1 MLAVALRRNVWHN
14 RKLEQL
20 QYHVLGT
27 FGFVFGFGF
36 GFGIG
41 FGCALGLVSVRFWDW
56 FRGLVLGCPLWVE
69 TETENNAPDMRLI

>member
-1 MLAVALRRNVWHN
+1 MLAVALRRNVRHN

-27 FGFVFGFGF
+27 FGFVFGLGF

-41 FGCALGLVSVRFWDW
+41 FGCALGLVSVR
-56 FRGLVLGCPLWVE
+56 
-69 TETENNAPDMRLI
+69 